1 MRTNIITTTTETGMI
16 TTNTKPWRAIA
27 LSALLLCLIG
37 SPVYAGGGHDHG
49 AGGHDDH
56 AAHEEGPA
64 TIVVTD
70 FTERSEL
77 FLEFPALVAGV
88 PSRFLAHFTDLRD
101 FSPVRAGTLTVTL
114 SQDGAVKAGFR
125 VRAPARDGLFTPEVT
140 PRDAGDYDL
149 TLKLESADLN
159 VVHELGPVTVYPTE
173 DAVPEIP
180 EDDSGEVSYL
190 KEQQWQGGFALAE
203 VREQTL
209 LASVPAPATLLA
221 PSDRFATLRAPAEGV
236 LTAPKAGMPFI
247 GAQVE
252 RGQTL
257 ATLRP
262 RLAGGTDTATLKLA
276 VERAQA
282 DERLAKQNLDRL
294 EGLLKAGAIAEHRVN
309 EARSALRVASAE
321 RGAAQAR
328 LQQLNR
334 ADGDTG
340 VALLAPIDG
349 RVVDLRVVPGA
360 FVAADEVVMQ
370 IAGDGP
376 LWLRAEVAEADAVRI
391 DNPTGAWFDLGDH
404 REVLRSGH
412 NARLIGVSGIIDPVT
427 RTLPVIFEFTPDVTG
442 MKVRLNQRVA
452 AEVLT
457 GEKIQALAV
466 PRGALIDDGGQP
478 VVYVQTGGESFTRR
492 AVRTGLHDQ
501 DWVAILNGVN
511 AGERVVSQGAYDV
524 HLSAADPAEVGH
536 GHAH

>member
-1 MRTNIITTTTETGMI
+1 MRTGMI
-16 TTNTKPWRAIA
+16 TTSTKWWHAVFLAAIL
-27 LSALLLCLIG
+27 LSLAC
-37 SPVYAGGGHDHG
+37 SPVHAGGGHDHG

-56 AAHEEGPA
+56 GAHEEEEGRSA
-64 TIVVTD
+64 LVITH
-70 FTERSEL
+70 FSEQSEL
-77 FLEFPALVAGV
+77 FLEFPALVANA
-88 PSRFLAHFTDLRD
+88 PSRFLAHFTNLRD

-114 SQDGAVKAGFR
+114 SQGGAVKAGFR
-125 VRAPARDGLFTPEVT
+125 VREPARDGLFTPEVT

-149 TLKLESADLN
+149 ALTLKSTDLN
-159 VVHELGPVTVYPTE
+159 VVHEIGRVTVYPSE
-173 DAVPEIP
+173 EVVPEIP
-180 EDDSGEVSYL
+180 EDNSGEVSYL
-190 KEQQWQGGFALAE
+190 KEQQWQGDFALAE

-209 LASVPAPATLLA
+209 RASVPAPATLLA

-236 LTAPKAGMPFI
+236 LIAPKTGLPSI

-276 VERAQA
+276 FERAQA

-294 EGLLKAGAIAEHRVN
+294 AGLLKAGAIAEHRVN
-309 EARSALRVASAE
+309 EAKSALRVASAE

-334 ADGDTG
+334 ADGEAG
-340 VALLAPIDG
+340 VALLAPISG
-349 RVVDLRVVPGA
+349 RVVDLRVAPGA
-360 FVAADEVVMQ
+360 FVGADEVVMQ

-391 DNPTGAWFDLGDH
+391 DNPTGAWFDLGEH
-404 REVLRSGH
+404 REVLRSGD

-427 RTLPVIFEFTPDVTG
+427 RTLPVIFEFTPDVPG

-457 GEKIQALAV
+457 GEKVQALAV

-492 AVRTGLHDQ
+492 PVRMGLRDQ
-501 DWVAILNGVN
+501 DWVEIRSGVE
-511 AGERVVSQGAYDV
+511 AGERVVSRGTYDV
-524 HLSAADPAEVGH
+524 HLAAADPAEAGH